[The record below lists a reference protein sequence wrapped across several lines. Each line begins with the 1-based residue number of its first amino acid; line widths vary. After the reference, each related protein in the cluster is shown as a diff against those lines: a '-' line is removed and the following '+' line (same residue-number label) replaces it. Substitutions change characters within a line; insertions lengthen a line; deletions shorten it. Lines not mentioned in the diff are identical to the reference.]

1 MVPPAAQVRGAA
13 GERVDPCWD
22 PRISGRLPGITTVR
36 LKHLARKKSSS
47 VCWQTTWLPPG
58 TGAVFTEGTVR
69 TAAVRRVHGQARG
82 QTQPVQTQTWVPM
95 FMSFL
100 QKLCQSRVHRAEN
113 MC

>member
-1 MVPPAAQVRGAA
+1 MIVCVCTC
-13 GERVDPCWD
+13 VWY
-22 PRISGRLPGITTVR
+22 
-36 LKHLARKKSSS
+36 S
-47 VCWQTTWLPPG
+47 VYVSLCVCVYDCMCVYMCVSLC
-58 TGAVFTEGTVR
+58 VCLCVYDCMC
-69 TAAVRRVHGQARG
+69 VYMCVSLCVCLCIYDCMCVYMCVSLCVCHGQARG